1 MGVDGSEAGERVDA
15 LLAELG
21 RDAEVADRAEE
32 LVRTLVGLYGA
43 CLDRI
48 MEIVTDAGAADTLYR
63 LTQDDLVA
71 GLLIVHDLHPLTT
84 EDRVRTALDGVRPYL
99 GGHDVEL
106 LGVADGVVR
115 IRLAAGGCG
124 SAAVAEAV
132 ERAVTSAA
140 PEVTAVEVERRA
152 TLLRIGPRPPDG
164 P

>member
-1 MGVDGSEAGERVDA
+1 MGVDVSEAGERVDA

-132 ERAVTSAA
+132 EQAVTSAA

>member
-1 MGVDGSEAGERVDA
+1 MGVDVSEAGERVDA

>member
-1 MGVDGSEAGERVDA
+1 MGVDVSEAGERVDA

-43 CLDRI
+43 CLGRI